1 MTNLMAIYLRGFAVF
16 LLLLSTATTT
26 VAVEELNT
34 EGLIQR
40 HLNSIGTAE
49 ARASVKSRVVEGR
62 AAYRVLVGGSGQIDG
77 KCVMV
82 SERDRLQALFKINA
96 IKYHGEK
103 FVRNGDKT
111 FVAGTYDDGTR
122 SEFGQFL
129 RSEDIPLREGTLGG
143 VWSAG
148 WPLLNLSSH
157 NAKFHYDGLKKVD
170 GQPLHAATYRG
181 KKSADME
188 ITLFFEPD
196 TFRHVMSVYSVRIH
210 AGIGFTETESARQ
223 QETRYRIEERF
234 SDFKSVDGI
243 TLPYHYN
250 LRFQQELQSGFTK
263 LVEWDSN
270 ATRVL
275 NNVDLDA
282 KNFETN

>member
-148 WPLLNLSSH
+148 WPLLDLSSH
-157 NAKFHYDGLKKVD
+157 NAKLHYDGLKKVD

-181 KKSADME
+181 KKSADMQ
-188 ITLFFEPD
+188 
-196 TFRHVMSVYSVRIH
+196 VVRELRR
-210 AGIGFTETESARQ
+210 A
-223 QETRYRIEERF
+223 ER
-234 SDFKSVDGI
+234 SLDSHHPAADVDSHRGR
-243 TLPYHYN
+243 N
-250 LRFQQELQSGFTK
+250 DR
-263 LVEWDSN
+263 
-270 ATRVL
+270 ATRRNYAANRRPNPPVNIGHCRHPFVDKRQLRNIQQLVACRIFERHTTSPGFDRYTVL
-275 NNVDLDA
+275 GSNYV
-282 KNFETN
+282 ES

>member
-1 MTNLMAIYLRGFAVF
+1 MAIYLRGFAVF

-148 WPLLNLSSH
+148 WPLLDLSSH
-157 NAKFHYDGLKKVD
+157 NAKLHYDGLKKVD
-170 GQPLHAATYRG
+170 GQPLQAATYRG

-275 NNVDLDA
+275 NNVDLDP